1 MQLLSQLGTLLEG
14 LHDVPGGSCNYIFKK
29 LRKSCLVVWFLGTL
43 REGLEDAP
51 RNLFSDL

>member
-1 MQLLSQLGTLLEG
+1 MQLLSQFGTLLEG
-14 LHDVPGGSCNYIFKK
+14 LHDVPGVSCNCIFKK

-51 RNLFSDL
+51 KNLFPDL